1 MRTFQDTIPRVKA
14 ELRQQSENFKAG
26 QIRFHLPQW
35 QQLTID
41 RDVLKMV
48 EGVDID
54 FTELPVQEKTPPSH
68 QFSKEQT
75 KAIDSEVTE
84 LLNKGVIKKTAHSK
98 NEYVSPVFVRP
109 KKDNKWRMIL
119 NLKQLNK
126 NVEYHHFKMETL
138 RNALA
143 LVTPNCF
150 FCSLDLKDAYFS
162 VHVNESSQEFLKFFW
177 KGQLYTFTAFPNGL
191 ACCPRLFTK
200 LLKPAMAHLHMLGFV
215 STIFIDDTL
224 LIGESEE
231 ECVQNVKS
239 SLSLFR
245 SLGFVVHPEKSV
257 LTPSRQITYL
267 GFIINSENM
276 TVVATDEKKQKIMK
290 TATKLL
296 TEGSSTV
303 RELAQFI
310 GQVVACFAG
319 VKFGPLWYRSMERDK
334 TRALKQNKGN
344 FDSRVNFSEET
355 RSEMRWWKK
364 NIAASYNHIDI
375 DNSNPDLIL
384 FTDASLTGWGC
395 SCELGRT
402 GGQWNH
408 AEAQSS
414 INVLELKAAL
424 LSLQSF
430 VREKFNIHVRLM
442 MDNTTAVACVSKMG
456 TSHSD
461 QCNTV
466 TKEIWQFCIQRDI
479 WVSAAYVPGKE
490 NVEADEE
497 SRKENQDT
505 EWMLNSD
512 ILSDSLKLLGAK
524 PEIDLFASRLNKQLP
539 SYVSYKPDPTATA
552 VNAFT
557 LSWAC
562 KVVYCFPPF
571 CVIPRVLQKISK
583 DKARGILVVPDW
595 PSQPWYSKLA
605 RMITQPPILVSA
617 RENLLIMPANPA
629 VKHRL
634 RRTLRMII
642 CAVSGNDSDARD
654 FRRQLPQSFAHRGGV
669 AQADSM
675 PLTLQ
680 DGRGMRAN
688 EAFIP
693 FRRL

>member
-1 MRTFQDTIPRVKA
+1 MEPERDRKVQGEEPARKTRIPPAARNQSDKSNEVRTFQDTIPRVKA

-54 FTELPVQEKTPPSH
+54 FTELPIQEKTPPSH

-177 KGQLYTFTAFPNGL
+177 KGQLYTFTALPNGL

-215 STIFIDDTL
+215 ATIFIDDTL

-276 TVVATDEKKQKIMK
+276 TVVATDEKKQKIMR

-303 RELAQFI
+303 RELA
-310 GQVVACFAG
+310 
-319 VKFGPLWYRSMERDK
+319 
-334 TRALKQNKGN
+334 
-344 FDSRVNFSEET
+344 
-355 RSEMRWWKK
+355 
-364 NIAASYNHIDI
+364 
-375 DNSNPDLIL
+375 
-384 FTDASLTGWGC
+384 
-395 SCELGRT
+395 
-402 GGQWNH
+402 
-408 AEAQSS
+408 
-414 INVLELKAAL
+414 
-424 LSLQSF
+424 
-430 VREKFNIHVRLM
+430 
-442 MDNTTAVACVSKMG
+442 
-456 TSHSD
+456 
-461 QCNTV
+461 
-466 TKEIWQFCIQRDI
+466 
-479 WVSAAYVPGKE
+479 
-490 NVEADEE
+490 
-497 SRKENQDT
+497 
-505 EWMLNSD
+505 
-512 ILSDSLKLLGAK
+512 
-524 PEIDLFASRLNKQLP
+524 
-539 SYVSYKPDPTATA
+539 
-552 VNAFT
+552 
-557 LSWAC
+557 
-562 KVVYCFPPF
+562 
-571 CVIPRVLQKISK
+571 
-583 DKARGILVVPDW
+583 
-595 PSQPWYSKLA
+595 
-605 RMITQPPILVSA
+605 
-617 RENLLIMPANPA
+617 
-629 VKHRL
+629 
-634 RRTLRMII
+634 
-642 CAVSGNDSDARD
+642 
-654 FRRQLPQSFAHRGGV
+654 
-669 AQADSM
+669 
-675 PLTLQ
+675 
-680 DGRGMRAN
+680 
-688 EAFIP
+688 
-693 FRRL
+693 